1 MCGRAYDPPE
11 ARGNARPLV
20 RVFLFVGGAVPAV
33 CADCYTTCQNKAVEI
48 YKQYINLEGKKL
60 IQNARSAWLAHRDYD
75 SATEALSILAKVN
88 PEAQCQ
94 TQANA
99 LIKEIN
105 TQLRRIEAAKA
116 AAAQAEWEFKM
127 KKYED
132 EMELKRQKQ
141 EGWNALANRF
151 GRIDIGYK
159 RERAFKFGS
168 SSK

>member
-1 MCGRAYDPPE
+1 
-11 ARGNARPLV
+11 
-20 RVFLFVGGAVPAV
+20 
-33 CADCYTTCQNKAVEI
+33 
-48 YKQYINLEGKKL
+48 
-60 IQNARSAWLAHRDYD
+60 
-75 SATEALSILAKVN
+75 LAKVN

>member
-1 MCGRAYDPPE
+1 MQQYERAI
-11 ARGNARPLV
+11 ANLV
-20 RVFLFVGGAVPAV
+20 TVPAV

-75 SATEALSILAKVN
+75 SATEALRILAKVN

-99 LIKEIN
+99 LIKEFN

-141 EGWNALANRF
+141 EGRNTLANRF

>member
-1 MCGRAYDPPE
+1 
-11 ARGNARPLV
+11 
-20 RVFLFVGGAVPAV
+20 
-33 CADCYTTCQNKAVEI
+33 
-48 YKQYINLEGKKL
+48 
-60 IQNARSAWLAHRDYD
+60 
-75 SATEALSILAKVN
+75 
-88 PEAQCQ
+88 
-94 TQANA
+94 
-99 LIKEIN
+99 
-105 TQLRRIEAAKA
+105 
-116 AAAQAEWEFKM
+116 M